1 MHKTMNRNSN
11 VYTVIYATVLTVL
24 VAVLLSAA
32 ALGLKD
38 KQKANTDNEKKQQ
51 ILMSVSSKLGKE
63 VTFENAAEIWNEL
76 KMDENMFCVNTQGQ
90 KVDGQTFE
98 IASKT
103 LFSAGKIKADAILPV
118 YVANIGDTPYTIMS
132 MYGAGL
138 WGPIWGYLA
147 VDPSG
152 KVAGVSF
159 DHDSETAGLG
169 AKIKDDPAFAAAFID
184 KNIFTDG
191 KFTSVSVTKQGKP
204 ANYGGDKVDAITGAT
219 KTSDY
224 VGEMIY
230 ESVLGYVPFLQGGN
244 CAEAKCQKSENCSG
258 EGCAKSKCGEGCTEK
273 KCDGTCAEKM
283 CCKADSCKMDAGCK
297 ADSCKMD
304 AGCKADSC
312 KMEGACKGECNAC
325 KKAE

>member
-1 MHKTMNRNSN
+1 MNRNSN

-24 VAVLLSAA
+24 VAILLSAA

-51 ILMSVSSKLGKE
+51 ILMSVASKLGKD
-63 VTFENAAEIWNEL
+63 VTFENAAELWNEL
-76 KMDENMFCVNTQGQ
+76 KMDENMFCINTKGE

-98 IASKT
+98 IASKS
-103 LFSAGKIKADAILPV
+103 LFSGGKIKEDATLPV
-118 YVANIGDTPYTIMS
+118 YVANINGTPYTIMS

-147 VDPSG
+147 VDPKG
-152 KVAGVSF
+152 TVAGVSF

-169 AKIKDDPAFAAAFID
+169 AKIKDDPKFAEAFIG
-184 KNIFTDG
+184 KSIFTDG

-230 ESVLGYVPFLQGGN
+230 ESVLGYVPFLQGGA
-244 CAEAKCQKSENCSG
+244 CAATSCEQKHENCTG
-258 EGCAKSKCGEGCTEK
+258 ECAGMEGCK
-273 KCDGTCAEKM
+273 KDSCAM
-283 CCKADSCKMDAGCK
+283 DSCKMD
-297 ADSCKMD
+297 SCKM
-304 AGCKADSC
+304 KAD
-312 KMEGACKGECNAC
+312 CKGECDAC